1 MEDSPRYP
9 SSKGANVA
17 TRSFRCQIS
26 QADLGGTAKAGTP
39 NDIAL
44 HDLPNGKATQ
54 KPNGKGPPNGNIV
67 QVEALN
73 STAVSVAILNG

>member
-17 TRSFRCQIS
+17 TRSFRGQIL

-44 HDLPNGKATQ
+44 HDLPKQHKNQTE
-54 KPNGKGPPNGNIV
+54 KGPPNGNIV